1 MNRDPRPRI
10 LIVDD
15 DPAVREILAVIFQRE
30 GWHAEGVGDGE
41 QAIERLDTESYVAV
55 ILDLL
60 MPRLDGAA
68 VIQHMRENGIK
79 TPVVV
84 LSAVSNER
92 GHELDPDL
100 VRVTLQKPFE
110 IAELRS
116 VVRAV
121 VQAVAR

>member
-1 MNRDPRPRI
+1 
-10 LIVDD
+10 
-15 DPAVREILAVIFQRE
+15 VREILAVVFQRE
-30 GWHAEGVGDGE
+30 GWSADAVGDGE
-41 QAIERLDTESYVAV
+41 QAVQRLGTATYVAV

-68 VIQHMRENGIK
+68 VIAHMRENGIR

-84 LSAVSNER
+84 LSAVSSER
-92 GHELDPDL
+92 GHELDSDI

-110 IAELRS
+110 IGELRA